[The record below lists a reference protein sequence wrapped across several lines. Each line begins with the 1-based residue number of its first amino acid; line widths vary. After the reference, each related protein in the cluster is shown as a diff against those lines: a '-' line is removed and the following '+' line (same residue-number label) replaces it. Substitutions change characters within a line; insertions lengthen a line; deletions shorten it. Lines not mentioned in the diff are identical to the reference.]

1 MVHRKLPV
9 LSCQYHPEASPGP
22 HDSRVWFRAFADA
35 IARQGKKR
43 AVPGQPSAARPRPA
57 ATRAR
62 ATAGGDGTK
71 GGR

>member
-35 IARQGKKR
+35 IARHGRK
-43 AVPGQPSAARPRPA
+43 RPRPA
-57 ATRAR
+57 SPALGPARPAGGRAR
-62 ATAGGDGTK
+62 AAAGGERSK
-71 GGR
+71 GQR